1 MLTSLRV
8 AVRSRPLRL
17 ASRQYSSTQIATS
30 WYNPSSWNKASPPPP
45 SQTTTSINTDQMDTN
60 VSLDKIEGDIL
71 SVPSSGS
78 DVLSASTEVAKK
90 IDLDALSA
98 EFLTTLPESWYPS
111 DLCTYLIHQ
120 TFEYA
125 HCPYWQ
131 AIVATTL
138 ALRFATLPVHV
149 RTLRNTS
156 RMQHMNPEL
165 KALQASMEGKDTSDR
180 KVQEAYRAQMQALFK
195 KYDCNPMKSLML
207 PLIQMPMFMG
217 MFFGLKALPDKIPD
231 LLENGGPDMSPYLG
245 SIGEFSNLTISDP
258 TYILPICTAVTF
270 LGMIELGADGM
281 NTEQSK
287 MMRQV
292 FRVLGVSSLAFTSW
306 MPQVVFVYWTTN
318 NFFSLGQ
325 TIVMKQ
331 QPIRDMFGIWKPPK
345 PIPGQEN
352 ASNDMSKA
360 WDNLKKQIS
369 NHNENSEEIKAGTTR
384 KKKEIVDPGF
394 KLHDRPPPPP
404 AERKG
409 GKNKRKKTSKR

>member
-1 MLTSLRV
+1 MLTSLQRV

-17 ASRQYSSTQIATS
+17 ARSRQYSSTQIATS

-90 IDLDALSA
+90 IDLDALVSVNCTFLFPYCLKKIAYRIMTLSPPPALPLKNPFQSA

-165 KALQASMEGKDTSDR
+165 KALQAR
-180 KVQEAYRAQMQALFK
+180 
-195 KYDCNPMKSLML
+195 
-207 PLIQMPMFMG
+207 
-217 MFFGLKALPDKIPD
+217 
-231 LLENGGPDMSPYLG
+231 
-245 SIGEFSNLTISDP
+245 
-258 TYILPICTAVTF
+258 
-270 LGMIELGADGM
+270 
-281 NTEQSK
+281 
-287 MMRQV
+287 
-292 FRVLGVSSLAFTSW
+292 
-306 MPQVVFVYWTTN
+306 
-318 NFFSLGQ
+318 
-325 TIVMKQ
+325 
-331 QPIRDMFGIWKPPK
+331 
-345 PIPGQEN
+345 
-352 ASNDMSKA
+352 
-360 WDNLKKQIS
+360 
-369 NHNENSEEIKAGTTR
+369 
-384 KKKEIVDPGF
+384 
-394 KLHDRPPPPP
+394 
-404 AERKG
+404 
-409 GKNKRKKTSKR
+409 